1 MDKKQHLNLFE
12 YSRQYSKWLDDIAS
26 LLKTLSVE
34 KNHFFD
40 YGCGVGVWGMVAS
53 KFFSKVTGA
62 DFEDKVQRGKLL
74 LKHNNINNAS
84 FINLKKGVSDLDNLE
99 IEPIDTLISIMV
111 IELIPASQVIDLFKF
126 ASKNLSK
133 NGKFIIVTRKRIGF
147 IRTLVTFER
156 FFYSSFYKAVKVLF
170 VLFRGFVISIFSSEI
185 KRSERTRFY
194 HNKKEIVNTA
204 KKFNL
209 KLSKGPKEMAKMD
222 SVKSLERNISVE
234 RFFNFRQSNWYLF
247 KKNSKN

>member
-1 MDKKQHLNLFE
+1 MINKKSIDLFE
-12 YSRQYSKWLDDIAS
+12 YSEQYSKWLDAISS
-26 LLKTLSVE
+26 LLKTISVE
-34 KNHFFD
+34 NNHFFD

-53 KFFSKVTGA
+53 EFFTKVSGA
-62 DFEDKVQRGKLL
+62 DFEKNVERGKLL

-84 FINLKKGVSDLDNLE
+84 FFKLKTGISDLNNSN

-111 IELIPASQVIDLFKF
+111 IELIPSNQVIDLFKF
-126 ASKNLSK
+126 AHKNLSK

-156 FFYSSFYKAVKVLF
+156 FFYSSFFKALRVLLG
-170 VLFRGFVISIFSSEI
+170 LFRGFLISIFSSEI
-185 KRSERTRFY
+185 RHSNRTRFY
-194 HNKKEIVNTA
+194 HNKQEIINTA

-209 KLSKGPKEMAKMD
+209 KLSKGPKEMAKME

-234 RFFNFRQSNWYLF
+234 KFLNLRQSNWF
-247 KKNSKN
+247 VFEKI